1 MKTTTLTDNIYQA
14 LKDDILELRLKPG
27 EKVSEVSLSNR
38 FQVSRA
44 PIRQA
49 LAKLAQEELIIIK
62 PQIGTIVSS
71 IPEAK
76 ILEILQIRLLLE
88 PYAAEEAAKKI
99 DNESIELLKESFKRF
114 EASFLRDE
122 ESKKIYFETDSLLHR
137 VIWKSCGNKEVKNIL
152 ENYRNEINRI
162 RISNSD
168 LGERLIP
175 TAAEVR
181 NIYSAILKRSPE
193 ESRAAMYKHILNIK
207 EAVEGVINP

>member
-99 DNESIELLKESFKRF
+99 NKEDLELLKESFRRF
-114 EASFLRDE
+114 EASFLRNE
-122 ESKKIYFETDSLLHR
+122 ESKKIYFETDSQLHR
-137 VIWKSCGNKEVKNIL
+137 IIWKSCGNSEIKNIL

-162 RISNSD
+162 RISNTD
-168 LGERLIP
+168 LGERMVP
-175 TAAEVR
+175 TAEEVR

-193 ESRAAMYKHILNIK
+193 ESRAAMHKHILNIK
-207 EAVEGVINP
+207 EAVEGIIKV